1 MDLTEFN
8 SLDREAAVAAVR
20 PALDVQRWIEELVS
34 GHPYGST
41 EAVLD
46 AARSAANPFTDAKV
60 AQAVSHHPMIGQ
72 RAQGDSAA
80 ASLSRNEQAGLGGGD
95 DAVKAE
101 LAQANLDYQDTFGH
115 VGPWAVPPWPPMG
128 TRTPFSGTCASPV
141 PRC

>member
-8 SLDREAAVAAVR
+8 ILDREAAVAAVG
-20 PALDVQRWIEELVS
+20 PALDVQHWIEELVS
-34 GHPYGST
+34 GRPYGST

-46 AARSAANPFTDAKV
+46 AARSAANPFTDAEV
-60 AQAVSHHPMIGQ
+60 AQALLHHPMIGQ
-72 RAQGDSAA
+72 RPQEDSAA

-115 VGPWAVPPWPPMG
+115 VGPRAVPPWPPMG
-128 TRTPFSGTCASPV
+128 ARTPFSETCASPV